1 MRFVFFALLF
11 TVNLS
16 LFAQQD
22 SVPPPKKIDSLPT
35 KQDSIPK
42 VQKLDSLTV
51 KLDSI
56 SLAKK
61 SDSIPV
67 KLDSILKT
75 KKLDSVTMKRDSV
88 KKPKKLDS
96 LAKKKPVKKKKPKLN
111 RPRIPELEE
120 DTVRIEDYKVIT
132 YARDTTILDT
142 TLTIRKEYKYNY
154 LRKDDFELMPFEN
167 IGRPY
172 NVLGRTFSNNSYY
185 PLLGAT
191 ARHANYFEVKD
202 INYYHVPTP
211 MTELMFKTT
220 LEQGQLLDAL
230 LAFNFS
236 EQFSA
241 SIAYKGFRSL
251 GKYRFDQNQSGNFR
265 TTFNYVNKKNNYA
278 IRGHIAAQDLE
289 SEENGGLLL
298 REQFESTET
307 DDFSDRSRIDVV
319 YTNANNRIL
328 GKRYYF
334 DHQWKLFNVKM
345 DSTKGLPTS
354 LTLGHEFTYETK
366 FYDFTQS
373 SQNSAFGSDP
383 FVTPIEDRARLKT
396 MFNQATAQFSNRI
409 LGKLTGMVSL
419 YNYNYF
425 FNSILETD
433 SGIIQNKLEG
443 EEISVGGTYLKDL
456 GRLRLS
462 GDLNYNISGE
472 LAGNSFN
479 AKVEYQMND
488 NYKIT
493 GGIHVSSRMP
503 DFNYLLYQSDYR
515 NYNWQNTATFDK
527 QQIQNISFG
536 IDSKLL
542 GHLEAEYS
550 AIDNYTYFQ
559 STATQEQ
566 IDNGEETA
574 FVKPF
579 QEASTVNHLR
589 VKYVKEVKWR
599 RWALANTVLYQN
611 VTQDNNVINVP
622 QVLTRNTLYF
632 SKDVFKK
639 AMFLQTGVTFKYF
652 TSYNMN
658 AYNPLLG
665 EFYIQNNEELGGYPL
680 LDFFINA
687 KVRQTRIYLK
697 AEHFNTLFTSE
708 PNYYSAPNYPY
719 RDFVIRFGLV
729 WNFFS

>member
-11 TVNLS
+11 IVNLS

-22 SVPPPKKIDSLPT
+22 SVPPPKKIDSLPI
-35 KQDSIPK
+35 KQDSISK
-42 VQKLDSLTV
+42 IQKLDSLTV

-61 SDSIPV
+61 SDSIPA
-67 KLDSILKT
+67 KLDSISKM

-96 LAKKKPVKKKKPKLN
+96 LAKKKPARKKPMLN
-111 RPRIPELEE
+111 RPRIPELVE
-120 DTVRIEDYKVIT
+120 DTVRIEDYKIIS

-154 LRKDDFELMPFEN
+154 LRKDDFEVMPFEN

-172 NVLGRTFSNNSYY
+172 NVLGRTFSKNSYY

-191 ARHANYFEVKD
+191 ARHSNYMEVED
-202 INYYHVPTP
+202 INYYDVPTP

-230 LAFNFS
+230 LAFNLS
-236 EQFSA
+236 KQFNA

-251 GKYRFDQNQSGNFR
+251 GKYRFDQTQSGNFR
-265 TTFNYVNKKNNYA
+265 TTFNYVNKKNNYT
-278 IRGHIAAQDLE
+278 IRGHITAQDLE

-298 REQFESTET
+298 REQFESTAT

-319 YTNANNRIL
+319 YTDANNRIL

-334 DHQWKLFNVKM
+334 DHQWKLFNVKK
-345 DSTKGLPTS
+345 DSTKGLATS

-383 FVTPIEDRARLKT
+383 FVAPIEDRARLKT
-396 MFNQATAQFSNRI
+396 MFNKVSAQFSNRI

-433 SGIIQNKLEG
+433 TGIIQNKLEG

-479 AKVEYQMND
+479 AKVEYQIND
-488 NYKIT
+488 NYRIT
-493 GGIHVSSRMP
+493 GGVHASSRMP

-515 NYNWQNTATFDK
+515 NYNWQNTNTFDK

-579 QEASTVNHLR
+579 QEASTINHLR
-589 VKYVKEVKWR
+589 VKYFKEVKWR

-611 VTQDNNVINVP
+611 VTQDNNVINLP

-665 EFYIQNNEELGGYPL
+665 EFYIQNNEEFGGYPL

>member
-11 TVNLS
+11 VVNLS

-35 KQDSIPK
+35 SQDSIPK

-51 KLDSI
+51 KLDSV

-61 SDSIPV
+61 SDSIPA
-67 KLDSILKT
+67 KLDSIAKM
-75 KKLDSVTMKRDSV
+75 KELDSVTVARDSV
-88 KKPKKLDS
+88 RKPKKLDS
-96 LAKKKPVKKKKPKLN
+96 LAKKKPTKKKPMLN
-111 RPRIPELEE
+111 RPRIPELVE
-120 DTVRIEDYKVIT
+120 DTVRIDDYKIIS

-154 LRKDDFELMPFEN
+154 LRKDDFEVMPFEN

-172 NVLGRTFSNNSYY
+172 NVLGRTFSKNSYY
-185 PLLGAT
+185 PLIGAT
-191 ARHANYFEVKD
+191 ARHANYFEVED

-230 LAFNFS
+230 LAFNLS
-236 EQFSA
+236 KQFSA

-251 GKYRFDQNQSGNFR
+251 GKYRFDQTQSGNFR

-278 IRGHIAAQDLE
+278 LRGHITAQDLE

-298 REQFESTET
+298 REQFESTAT

-334 DHQWKLFNVKM
+334 DHQWKLFNVKK

-396 MFNQATAQFSNRI
+396 MFNKVSAQFSNRI

-433 SGIIQNKLEG
+433 TGIIQNKLEG

-472 LAGNSFN
+472 LAGNAFN
-479 AKVEYQMND
+479 ARMEYQIND
-488 NYKIT
+488 SYKIS
-493 GGIHVSSRMP
+493 GGIHASSRMP

-574 FVKPF
+574 FVRPF
-579 QEASTVNHLR
+579 QEASTINHLR
-589 VKYVKEVKWR
+589 VKYFKEVKWR

-611 VTQDNNVINVP
+611 VTQDNNVINLP

-665 EFYIQNNEELGGYPL
+665 EFYIQNNEEFGGYPL